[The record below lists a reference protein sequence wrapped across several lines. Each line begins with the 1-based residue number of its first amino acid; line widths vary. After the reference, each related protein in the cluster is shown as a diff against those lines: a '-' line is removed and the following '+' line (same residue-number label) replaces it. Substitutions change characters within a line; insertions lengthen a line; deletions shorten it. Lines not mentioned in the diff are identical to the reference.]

1 MKYDIVTFP
10 NKFQTTIKNPF
21 SFKGVSIVSGKN
33 CEAQCLPALADQGIV
48 FRVNNKIITASY
60 KNLYNESLHTTTLKL
75 NGIKIKS
82 VEHLLSAFWGM
93 DIDNVIIDISKEG
106 IPFFDFSAEHY
117 AKMIKKAGIIKLQ
130 QLREYIVIKEKIKI
144 SFPDDDRYAIFY
156 SQKSKDFAIKS
167 TTDFPSPIGRQTVK
181 LMFNRNKFL
190 KDISWARSFVR
201 TPLDE
206 KGEKWNRIRKLY
218 PMLPKNP
225 KESPLIVYDKNEYVS
240 AVARKNEPA
249 RHKVLDFI
257 GDMSLLQKRIIG
269 KVVLFK
275 PGHKFTYKI
284 LEAFL

>member
-1 MKYDIVTFP
+1 MKYNIVAFS

-21 SFKGVSIVSGKN
+21 SFKGVSVISGKN
-33 CEAQCLPALADQGIV
+33 CEAQCLPTSANQGIV

-60 KNLYNESLHTTTLKL
+60 KNLYGESPHTTTLEL

-82 VEHLLSAFWGM
+82 VEHILSAFWGM
-93 DIDNVIIDISKEG
+93 NIDNVIIDISKEG

-117 AKMIKKAGIIKLQ
+117 AKIIKKAGIIKLRR
-130 QLREYIVIKEKIKI
+130 LRKYIVIKEKIKI

-156 SQKSKDFAIKS
+156 PQKGKNFVIES
-167 TTDFPSPIGRQTVK
+167 TTDFPSPIGRQTIKFVS
-181 LMFNRNKFL
+181 NRNRFL

-218 PMLPKNP
+218 PILPENP
-225 KESPLIVYDKNEYVS
+225 KKSPLIVYDKNGYVS

-257 GDMSLLQKRIIG
+257 GDISLSQKRIIG
-269 KVVLFK
+269 KAVLFK
-275 PGHKFTYKI
+275 PGHKFTHKI
-284 LEAFL
+284 LETFL

>member
-1 MKYDIVTFP
+1 MNYDIIAFS
-10 NKFQTTIKNPF
+10 NKFQTTIKNSF
-21 SFKGVSIVSGKN
+21 SFKGISVISGKN
-33 CEAQCLPALADQGIV
+33 CEAQCFPASANQGIV
-48 FRVNNKIITASY
+48 FRVNNKIIIAFR
-60 KNLYNESLHTTTLKL
+60 KNLCGESSHTTTLKL

-117 AKMIKKAGIIKLQ
+117 AKIIKKAGIIKLR
-130 QLREYIVIKEKIKI
+130 QLRKYIVIKEKIKI

-156 SQKSKDFAIKS
+156 PQKDKNFIIKS
-167 TTDFPSPIGRQTVK
+167 ITDFPSPIGRQTIK
-181 LMFNRNKFL
+181 FTLNRINFL
-190 KDISWARSFVR
+190 KNLSWARSFIR

-206 KGEKWNRIRKLY
+206 KGEKWERIRKLY
-218 PMLPKNP
+218 PILPENP
-225 KESPLIVYDKNEYVS
+225 KESPLIVYNKNGYVS
-240 AVARKNEPA
+240 VVARKNEPA

-269 KVVLFK
+269 KVILFK

-284 LEAFL
+284 LETFL